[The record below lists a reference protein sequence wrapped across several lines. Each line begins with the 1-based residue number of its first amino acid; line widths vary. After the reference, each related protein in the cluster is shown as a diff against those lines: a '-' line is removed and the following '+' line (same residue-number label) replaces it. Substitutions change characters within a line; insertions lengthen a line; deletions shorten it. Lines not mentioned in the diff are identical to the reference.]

1 MSEPQPSI
9 DESVYLQKIVDEKSQ
24 SLKSLLKEKI
34 TEIQKHLIFAED
46 VRLFLQ
52 QFYIEYQ
59 SDSRDELNPSLKNWD
74 LATDQVVCYYQGL
87 LKFTDQPTNLKSC
100 AQIERLLDFKI
111 LKQCPRLLTKKENYL
126 DPVFK
131 SIPLP
136 PGKIIFYVDRK
147 RGRTH
152 RVKSGTGLSIVCVY
166 EDGSYTEHN
175 FPSSNLKDHR
185 TEVSFVNGEL
195 NFYLMYLRDDDGF
208 VSTYHYDSKMALIS
222 HLRII
227 VNGFCSLIPGGYL
240 FETINTMTVVDE
252 KGSVKWVLKVEGIM
266 TDVKIF
272 ENVIMFTE
280 YQPSSQLRYL
290 FAVDATTGIVIQR
303 LENRGFLRGVNEQ
316 TLGLVYTVYE
326 NKLFLETW
334 DGLVLNK
341 WDCEQSKN
349 MAIIGN
355 EVISFK

>member
-1 MSEPQPSI
+1 
-9 DESVYLQKIVDEKSQ
+9 
-24 SLKSLLKEKI
+24 
-34 TEIQKHLIFAED
+34 
-46 VRLFLQ
+46 
-52 QFYIEYQ
+52 
-59 SDSRDELNPSLKNWD
+59 
-74 LATDQVVCYYQGL
+74 
-87 LKFTDQPTNLKSC
+87 
-100 AQIERLLDFKI
+100 
-111 LKQCPRLLTKKENYL
+111 
-126 DPVFK
+126 
-131 SIPLP
+131 
-136 PGKIIFYVDRK
+136 
-147 RGRTH
+147 
-152 RVKSGTGLSIVCVY
+152 
-166 EDGSYTEHN
+166 
-175 FPSSNLKDHR
+175 
-185 TEVSFVNGEL
+185 
-195 NFYLMYLRDDDGF
+195 
-208 VSTYHYDSKMALIS
+208 
-222 HLRII
+222 
-227 VNGFCSLIPGGYL
+227 
-240 FETINTMTVVDE
+240 MTVVDE